1 MTFADMKKKIPKYLL
16 VEQANS
22 FPWEVNKMTHKT
34 NIFHIL
40 TFREFSTE
48 AFGTCGIDASLPE
61 RWQKFFYFVILP
73 LIMNSTFLLNSAE

>member
-1 MTFADMKKKIPKYLL
+1 
-16 VEQANS
+16 
-22 FPWEVNKMTHKT
+22 MTHKT

-40 TFREFSTE
+40 TFSTE
-48 AFGTCGIDASLPE
+48 GFGTCGIDASLPE